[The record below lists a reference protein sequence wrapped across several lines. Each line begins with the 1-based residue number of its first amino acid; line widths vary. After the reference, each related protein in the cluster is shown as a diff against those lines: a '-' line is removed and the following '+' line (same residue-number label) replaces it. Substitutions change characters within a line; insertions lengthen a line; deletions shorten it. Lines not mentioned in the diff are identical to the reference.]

1 MLSSTLHNEKY
12 LLRQVAERNEAA
24 FRTLFDSYK
33 DRLYHYILRIIKS
46 KEVAEELVT
55 DVFLKIW
62 LAEGVVTQIEDFN
75 AFLFRI
81 AYNKSIDFLRSASRD
96 PVFRDL
102 LWNEIQMEGDS
113 RADSAVMVHE
123 FETKLREA
131 VSLLSPQRREVYTLS
146 RDKGLSHVE
155 IARKLH
161 ISKSTVSNH
170 IAESQRF
177 IRTYLVKHMDVAIVI
192 LLLSRI

>member
-1 MLSSTLHNEKY
+1 VPSTTLYNEKI
-12 LLRQVAERNEAA
+12 LLRQVAERNEDA
-24 FRTLFDSYK
+24 FKALFDAHK
-33 DRLYHYILRIIKS
+33 DRLYTYILSIIKS
-46 KEVAEELVT
+46 KEVSEELVM

-62 LAEGVVTQIEDFN
+62 LAEDMVTQIEDFS

-113 RADSAVMVHE
+113 RADSTVILHE
-123 FETKLREA
+123 FESKLREA

-146 RDKGLSHVE
+146 REKGFSHDE
-155 IARKLH
+155 IAHKLRL
-161 ISKSTVSNH
+161 SKSTVSNH
-170 IAESQRF
+170 IVESRRF
-177 IRTYLVKHMDVAIVI
+177 IRTYLVNHMDLAMVI